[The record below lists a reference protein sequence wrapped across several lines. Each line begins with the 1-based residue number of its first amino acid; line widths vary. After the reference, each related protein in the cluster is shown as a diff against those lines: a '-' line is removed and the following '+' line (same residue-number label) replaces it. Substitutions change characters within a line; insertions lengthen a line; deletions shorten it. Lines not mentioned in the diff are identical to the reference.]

1 MSKDRKHHKH
11 GSLQVSWDGA
21 AIAGVDRVS
30 PLVRMVEVNTYRDG
44 SSPSGGEHT
53 APGRVSSAP
62 VTLERPVGGD
72 TALEQWAGS
81 AESIAAK
88 KDVTVEVLDREGDVV
103 LAYRIHRCWP
113 SEYRV
118 TVLEPGSRAAA
129 VEQLR
134 LENDGWERVE
144 I

>member
-1 MSKDRKHHKH
+1 MSKHHHHKH
-11 GSLQVSWDGA
+11 HSFRVTWDA
-21 AIAGVDRVS
+21 KTIAGVDRVS
-30 PLVRMVEVNTYRDG
+30 PLVRSAEVNTYRDG

-72 TALEQWAGS
+72 TEFEQWAGS
-81 AESIAAK
+81 AESIADK
-88 KDVTVEVLDREGDVV
+88 KDVTVEILDREGDVV
-103 LAYRIHRCWP
+103 LAYRIHHCWP

-118 TVLEPGSRAAA
+118 ALLEPGSRAAA

-134 LENDGWERVE
+134 LENDGWERL
-144 I
+144 